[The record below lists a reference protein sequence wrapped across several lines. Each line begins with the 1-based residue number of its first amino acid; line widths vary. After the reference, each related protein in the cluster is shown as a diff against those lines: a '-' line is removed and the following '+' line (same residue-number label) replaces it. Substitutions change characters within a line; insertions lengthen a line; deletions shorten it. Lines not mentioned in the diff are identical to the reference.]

1 MPQEQEQE
9 NASAQDAAQ
18 NEEQEVGE
26 AKQTM
31 SELEEGDPPEDL
43 ADWPGGKAK
52 YLTYAGPRAKRA
64 TTTRRPRSSAR
75 RRCAITRTAR

>member
-26 AKQTM
+26 AKETI

-52 YLTYAGPRAKRA
+52 YLTYGGPDL
-64 TTTRRPRSSAR
+64 SL
-75 RRCAITRTAR
+75 IHI